1 MEDINENTR
10 NLYII
15 RRRLSERTKRPGMHY
30 FDYYV
35 GNFLV
40 KIDPN
45 RIQEHKDW
53 GPDDRITHHDIL
65 DVSLYEFKRHT
76 DGGSYETYIDLEKDS
91 RFKTYQPIK
100 YKEFAGYSTGQEMP
114 INHLCELI
122 KYLHRLS
129 NLSAFL

>member
-1 MEDINENTR
+1 M
-10 NLYII
+10 
-15 RRRLSERTKRPGMHY
+15 
-30 FDYYV
+30 
-35 GNFLV
+35 

-53 GPDDRITHHDIL
+53 GPDDRIIHHDVL
-65 DVSLYEFKRHT
+65 DVSLYEFKRHQ

-91 RFKTYQPIK
+91 RFKNYQPIK
-100 YKEFAGYSTGQEMP
+100 YSEFAGYSTGREMP
-114 INHLCELI
+114 INHLCELV

>member
-15 RRRLSERTKRPGMHY
+15 RRRLSERTKRPGVNY

-45 RIQEHKDW
+45 RIQDHKDW
-53 GPDDRITHHDIL
+53 GPDDRITHHDVL
-65 DVSLYEFKRHT
+65 DVSLYEFKRHS
-76 DGGSYETYIDLEKDS
+76 DGKSYETYIDLERDS
-91 RFKTYQPIK
+91 RFKSYQPIK
-100 YKEFAGYSTGQEMP
+100 YKEFAGYSTGAEMP

>member
-15 RRRLSERTKRPGMHY
+15 RRRLSERTKRPGMNY

-40 KIDPN
+40 KIHPD
-45 RIQEHKDW
+45 RIQEHKDY

-65 DVSLYEFKRHT
+65 DVSLYEFKRHQ
-76 DGGSYETYIDLEKDS
+76 DGSSYETYIDLEKDS
-91 RFKTYQPIK
+91 RFKNYQPIK
-100 YKEFAGYSTGQEMP
+100 YKEYAGYSNGQEMP